1 MSIDT
6 FRDNARRILDNM
18 LSETPKANRE
28 QLLDAYADI
37 LTQLY
42 VHESHRLLTDVI
54 EDARTRLDAR
64 LSPDPVRQTI
74 AGVQTTLQ
82 DLWNSLWKG

>member
-1 MSIDT
+1 MSSDS
-6 FRDNARRILDNM
+6 FRDNTRKILDNM
-18 LSETPKANRE
+18 LSETPKADRQ
-28 QLLDAYADI
+28 QLIDAYADL

-42 VHESHRLLTDVI
+42 AHESHRLLNDVI
-54 EDARTRLDAR
+54 DDARNRLDAR

-82 DLWNSLWKG
+82 DLWNSLWKD

>member
-6 FRDNARRILDNM
+6 FRDGARQVLENL
-18 LSETPKANRE
+18 LSETPKADRRE
-28 QLLDAYADI
+28 LIEAYAEV
-37 LTQLY
+37 LTKLY
-42 VHESHRLLTDVI
+42 AAESHRLLTEVI

-74 AGVQTTLQ
+74 AGVQTTIQ
-82 DLWNSLWKG
+82 DIWNSLWK

>member
-1 MSIDT
+1 MSTDS
-6 FRDNARRILDNM
+6 FRDNARKILDNM
-18 LSETPKANRE
+18 LSETPKADRQ
-28 QLLDAYADI
+28 QLIDAYADL
-37 LTQLY
+37 LTQLHA
-42 VHESHRLLTDVI
+42 HEAHRLLSDVI

-82 DLWNSLWKG
+82 DLWNSLWKD

>member
-1 MSIDT
+1 MSSDS
-6 FRDNARRILDNM
+6 FRDNARKILENM
-18 LSETPKANRE
+18 LSETPKADRQ
-28 QLLDAYADI
+28 QLIDAYADI

-42 VHESHRLLTDVI
+42 AHESHRLLSDVI

-82 DLWNSLWKG
+82 DLWNSLWKD

>member
-1 MSIDT
+1 MSTDS
-6 FRDNARRILDNM
+6 FRDNARKILDNM
-18 LSETPKANRE
+18 LSETPKADRQ
-28 QLLDAYADI
+28 QLVEAYADL

-42 VHESHRLLTDVI
+42 AHESHRLLSDVI
-54 EDARTRLDAR
+54 DDARTRLDAR

-82 DLWNSLWKG
+82 DLWNSLWKD

>member
-1 MSIDT
+1 MSTDS
-6 FRDNARRILDNM
+6 FRDNARKILDNM
-18 LSETPKANRE
+18 LSETPKADRQ
-28 QLLDAYADI
+28 QLIEAYADL

-42 VHESHRLLTDVI
+42 AHESHRLLSDVI
-54 EDARTRLDAR
+54 DDARTRLDAR

-82 DLWNSLWKG
+82 DLWNSLWKD

>member
-1 MSIDT
+1 MSIDS
-6 FRDNARRILDNM
+6 FRDNARQIIEHLLN
-18 LSETPKANRE
+18 ETPKADRRE
-28 QLLDAYADI
+28 LVDAYADL

-42 VHESHRLLTDVI
+42 VNESHRLLSDVI

-82 DLWNSLWKG
+82 DIWNSLWKG

>member
-1 MSIDT
+1 MSSDS
-6 FRDNARRILDNM
+6 FRDNARKILENM
-18 LSETPKANRE
+18 LSETPKADRQ
-28 QLLDAYADI
+28 QLIDAYADL

-42 VHESHRLLTDVI
+42 AHESHRLLNDVI

-82 DLWNSLWKG
+82 DLWNSLWKD

>member
-1 MSIDT
+1 MSSED
-6 FRDNARRILDNM
+6 FRDNARKILEN
-18 LSETPKANRE
+18 LLNETPKADRE
-28 QLLDAYADI
+28 QLLDAYADL
-37 LTQLY
+37 LTKLHA
-42 VHESHRLLTDVI
+42 HESHRLLNDVI

-82 DLWNSLWKG
+82 DLWNSLWRG